1 MLNDYSDTA
10 ILQIR
15 DAVEDAHGNEVFFL
29 GSTDMEKQVLA
40 VEVLA
45 RGSSD
50 AVPAI
55 LQACSHGDVVI
66 HNHPSGRLE
75 PSGADIEIASRL
87 GTLGVGFHI
96 VDNSVENVYKVV
108 EIFPP
113 REQQFVEPEKIADI
127 LGPSGTTAGSLSGY
141 EERPEQLQMAHA
153 VGDAFNLDRVAI
165 IEAGTGTGKSLAYLV
180 PAILFSRGNEQRVII
195 STKTINLQEQLIRK
209 DIPYL
214 QRSCGIDFRAVLVK
228 GRGNYLCRRRLK
240 NAIAEPGL
248 FDTAQ
253 SSELQ
258 ALESW
263 AGETAEG
270 SREELQQPPND
281 AVWEEVRCEVDQ
293 CARARCEFYA
303 DCFFYKARRQA
314 AAADILVVNHALLLS
329 DLALRRITDNY
340 SAAAVLPPC
349 DRLILDEAHHIED
362 VATNYF
368 SARITRFAFARI
380 LNRLRHPRKSD
391 RGLLPRLFTQLGTKL
406 PDSCDEL
413 YRALHTRIEE
423 ILTARSELYDRAV
436 STLENIGSGLAA
448 SLEVDIPE
456 KEELRH
462 RIVPAFRASAF
473 WQDVVSEVEELA
485 RKTGHLAEA
494 IKALLKQ
501 CEQIPEKDYDAFVSN
516 LTDLSGLGRRL
527 EGLSTDLGLF
537 ISEDENYCA
546 WIEVREGRIGRGSG
560 IVTRL
565 CSSPLAVDKL
575 LRETLFERNKSVV
588 LTSAT
593 LAVNN
598 RFDYLRQRTGLNDIE
613 PQRLYELELASP
625 FDFKTQALL
634 AVPSDN
640 PAPGQS
646 GYPEMLR
653 DQIEQAICTAGGR
666 TFVLFTAYSML
677 RRIHSELA
685 PILEPQGYRCLR
697 QGEMNRHKLL
707 KTFSAD
713 PSSILFATDSFW
725 EGVDVP
731 GRSLEQVII
740 ARLPFR
746 VPSEPVLEAR
756 AEAIERAGGD
766 PFMQY
771 TVPQAVIRF
780 KQGFGRLIRNRT
792 DRGVVLILDNRVIKR
807 GYGRMFLNSLPDVPV
822 CKAPADEV
830 QLAIHDFFAGE
841 RSTETL

>member
-1 MLNDYSDTA
+1 MLNNYSTSA

-15 DAVEDAHGNEVFFL
+15 DAITDANGNEVFFL
-29 GSTDMEKQVLA
+29 GTTDMEKQVLS

-45 RGSSD
+45 RGSNN

-66 HNHPSGRLE
+66 HNHPSGHLE
-75 PSGADIEIASRL
+75 PSGADIEIASHL
-87 GTLGVGFHI
+87 GALGVGFHI

-113 REQQFVEPEKIADI
+113 REQHHLTPESISDI
-127 LGPSGTTAGSLSGY
+127 LGPDGLVASALPGY
-141 EERPEQLQMAHA
+141 EERPEQLQMAVA
-153 VGDAFNLDRVAI
+153 VGETFNHDRVAI

-180 PAILFSRGNEQRVII
+180 PAILWSRSNEERVII

-209 DIPYL
+209 DIPFL
-214 QRSCGIDFRAVLVK
+214 QRTCGIEFRAVLVK

-240 NAIAEPGL
+240 TATAEPGL

-258 ALESW
+258 SLTGW
-263 AGETAEG
+263 AEQSAYG
-270 SREELQQPPND
+270 SREELPHPPND
-281 AVWEEVRCEVDQ
+281 DVWEEVRCEVDQ
-293 CARARCEFYA
+293 CARVRCEFYA
-303 DCFFYKARRQA
+303 DCFFYKARRMASQ
-314 AAADILVVNHALLLS
+314 ADILVVNHALLLS
-329 DLALRRITDNY
+329 DLALRRMTDNY

-362 VATNYF
+362 VATSYF
-368 SARITRFAFARI
+368 SGQVTRFAFARI
-380 LNRLRHPRKSD
+380 LNRLRHPRKAD
-391 RGLLPRLFTQLGTKL
+391 KGLLPRLFAQLGDKL
-406 PDSCDEL
+406 PDRCDTL
-413 YRALHTRIEE
+413 YQNLHQQIEE
-423 ILTARSELYDRAV
+423 MLSQRLTLFDKAV
-436 STLENIGSGLAA
+436 TTMENLGRGLASTLEI
-448 SLEVDIPE
+448 DIPE
-456 KEELRH
+456 KEEIRH
-462 RIVPAFRASAF
+462 RIVPAFRSGAY
-473 WQDVVSEVEELA
+473 WQDVVSDVKELSEA
-485 RKTGHLAEA
+485 TGRLAA
-494 IKALLKQ
+494 GISNLLKA
-501 CEQIPEKDYDAFVSN
+501 CEEIPEKYYEIFVSN
-516 LTDLSGLGRRL
+516 LTDLAGLGRRL
-527 EGLSTDLGLF
+527 EGLAADLDQF
-537 ISEDENYCA
+537 IADDESNCA
-546 WIEVREGRIGRGSG
+546 WMEVREGRIGRGTG

-565 CSSPLAVDKL
+565 CTAPLAVDKL
-575 LRETLFERNKSVV
+575 LRESVFERSKSIIM
-588 LTSAT
+588 TSAT
-593 LAVNN
+593 LSVNN
-598 RFDYLRQRTGLNDIE
+598 RFNYLRQRTGLDGIE
-613 PQRLYELELASP
+613 PQRLLELALASP
-625 FDFKTQALL
+625 FDFNRQALL

-653 DQIEQAICTAGGR
+653 EQIEQAIMTAGGR

-677 RRIHSELA
+677 RRIHAELS

-697 QGEMNRHKLL
+697 QGEMNRHRLL
-707 KTFSAD
+707 KAFSDD
-713 PSSILFATDSFW
+713 PASILFATDSFW

-766 PFMQY
+766 PFMEY

-780 KQGFGRLIRNRT
+780 KQGFGRLIRHKE

-807 GYGRMFLNSLPDVPV
+807 GYGRQFLNSLPDVPIR
-822 CKAPADEV
+822 KGSADDV
-830 QLAIHDFFAGE
+830 QLSIRDFFAKE
-841 RSTETL
+841 